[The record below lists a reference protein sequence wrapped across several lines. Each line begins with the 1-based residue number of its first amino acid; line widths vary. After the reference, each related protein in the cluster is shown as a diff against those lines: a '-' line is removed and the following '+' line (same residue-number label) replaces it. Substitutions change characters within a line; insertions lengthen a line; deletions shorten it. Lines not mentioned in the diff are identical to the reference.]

1 MRWAGEIKTLTS
13 LCSIATLFLT
23 SVHASI
29 PKPAAISVPVRSDWF
44 GWDGQWSPVSVRVGT
59 PPQWVNLFVSTAGQ
73 ETLLVGEGGCGGV
86 LQCVNTRG
94 GVFSIKNSTS
104 WVDQGAYDIGLDPQL
119 EFEGPGSYGF
129 DSIALSDTISVPS
142 QLVGVFNESEH
153 FWLGFFGLGIQPT
166 NLTSADTKT
175 FLDSVVENK
184 SLVPSHSY
192 GYTAGAHYRLKSV
205 PASLT
210 LGGYDANRFVSH
222 NLSFDLDPDQNPV
235 VAINKITAIATPSSA
250 PKVST
255 GWKDDSF
262 DLFVASQADLFTIDS
277 TTPFL
282 WLPEAVCLQFEKAL
296 GLQYDDGLELYTFS
310 KNASQHETLV
320 NWNISFAFTIA
331 DLPGSSKTISLTLP
345 YSAFDLQLSFPYP
358 PLVKRN
364 MTRQDPAINYFPL
377 RKAKNSTQYT
387 LGRTF
392 LQETYLMVD
401 YERNN
406 FSIYPATFSLDA
418 LNDKKL
424 VDISRPKNSSMG
436 GPQLTKVS
444 HLSSG
449 TIAGIVVAAI
459 VGLGFFICLLLVF
472 RKVRRDH
479 PDNGYVREK
488 DDRSGKPWNSCNNF
502 IRWLFYLPFHPQH
515 SEIASSR
522 KYALEAPNDREV
534 LEIGGKESG
543 GGSNSEL
550 DGSDT
555 AIRGYY
561 ERDVQDSKKPHKVI
575 NAIGHDPSMPVELPP
590 RSSTQVHLN
599 QAPGPIPPGLSFS
612 RPDLTVSRIAQG
624 PPKRHGTQNSAA
636 VSSPSDSGNSKG
648 DSDPMHIVSPIS
660 PPSESPQYSSLD
672 SIARRAAWFI
682 SNDSPSISSESHGG
696 TQRSRP
702 GTTSISEQ
710 AGFPK
715 RHSKQDTISS
725 MDPTYTTGSLSQQMT
740 VSPQESPASHTR
752 APRNSRA
759 TRGESLSSGQHS
771 AASTVT
777 NEIRQ
782 SVQRG
787 FGWVPAANQPGMPQ
801 LAPRTPVTAVSEQSP
816 YSPAR
821 WIEFWKTG
829 RDPRLGPANEQSRST
844 SG

>member
-1 MRWAGEIKTLTS
+1 M
-13 LCSIATLFLT
+13 
-23 SVHASI
+23 
-29 PKPAAISVPVRSDWF
+29 
-44 GWDGQWSPVSVRVGT
+44 
-59 PPQWVNLFVSTAGQ
+59 STAGQ
-73 ETLLVGEGGCGGV
+73 ETLVVGEGGCGGV
-86 LQCVNTRG
+86 LQCVNARG
-94 GVFSIKNSTS
+94 GVFSIRNSTS
-104 WVDQGAYDIGLDPQL
+104 WIDQGAYDIGLDTQFN
-119 EFEGPGSYGF
+119 FEGQGSYGF
-129 DSIALSDTISVPS
+129 DSIALSDTISIPS

-153 FWLGFFGLGIQPT
+153 FWVGFFGLGIKPT
-166 NLTSADTKT
+166 NLISAETKT
-175 FLDSVVENK
+175 FLDNIVENK

-210 LGGYDANRFVSH
+210 LGGYDAKRFIPH

-235 VAINKITAIATPSSA
+235 VAINKITATAAPSSLS
-250 PKVST
+250 KIST
-255 GWKDDSF
+255 GWKDESV
-262 DLFVASQADLFTIDS
+262 DLSIWSSADLFTIDS

-282 WLPEAVCLQFEKAL
+282 WLPEAMCLEFEKAF

-310 KNASQHETLV
+310 NNASQHETLV
-320 NWNISFAFTIA
+320 NWNVSFAFTIA
-331 DLPGSSKTISLTLP
+331 DLPGSSKTVSLTLP

-358 PLVKRN
+358 PLVSRN
-364 MTRQDPAINYFPL
+364 MTRHDPAVNYFPL

-392 LQETYLMVD
+392 LQETYLIVD

-406 FSIYPATFSLDA
+406 FSIYPAKFSLDA
-418 LNDKKL
+418 LNDL
-424 VDISRPKNSSMG
+424 ELIDISRPKNSTMT
-436 GPQLTKVS
+436 GPRLTKVS

-472 RKVRRDH
+472 RKIRRDH
-479 PDNGYVREK
+479 PDHGYVREK
-488 DDRSGKPWNSCNNF
+488 DDETRKPWNSRSNF
-502 IRWLFYLPFHPQH
+502 IRWIFCLPFHPQT
-515 SEIASSR
+515 SDISSSR
-522 KYALEAPNDREV
+522 RYALEAPNDREV

-550 DGSDT
+550 EGSDT
-555 AIRGYY
+555 GIRGYY
-561 ERDVQDSKKPHKVI
+561 ERDARDAKNTHKVI

-590 RSSTQVHLN
+590 RSSAQVNPKKDPVLVPSSWN
-599 QAPGPIPPGLSFS
+599 
-612 RPDLTVSRIAQG
+612 VSRSG
-624 PPKRHGTQNSAA
+624 PPPTRVMQEPPTRHGTQKSAA

-648 DSDPMHIVSPIS
+648 DYDPTHIVSPIS
-660 PPSESPQYSSLD
+660 PPSDSPQFSSLD

-710 AGFPK
+710 AGFPTN
-715 RHSKQDTISS
+715 HSRQDTISS
-725 MDPTYTTGSLSQQMT
+725 IDPNYTTRSFSQQMT
-740 VSPQESPASHTR
+740 VSPQESPVSHTR
-752 APRNSRA
+752 APRNSRV
-759 TRGESLSSGQHS
+759 TRGESSSSGQHS

-787 FGWVPAANQPGMPQ
+787 FSWVPAANQAGMPQ
-801 LAPRTPVTAVSEQSP
+801 LAPRTPITAVSEQSP

-829 RDPRLGPANEQSRST
+829 RDPRLGSANEKTKST
-844 SG
+844 GG